1 MSQITI
7 CFLYLAGLFL
17 LPLLATCIVCWAKEA
32 LRLFH
37 YAIKTRKF
45 DDIAGF
51 CVFMAVSLGLM
62 AAIAQVVQDTLL
74 K

>member
-7 CFLYLAGLFL
+7 CFFCLAGLFL
-17 LPLLATCIVCWAKEA
+17 LPLLAACIVCWTKEA

-37 YAIKTRKF
+37 YAIKTRTF

-51 CVFMAVSLGLM
+51 CVFMAVSLGLLG
-62 AAIAQVVQDTLL
+62 AIAQVVQDTLL